1 MYAFFFEY
9 RKQVYAK
16 YAGLFNGA
24 TDEDAEKT
32 DNTYNWFGFFYAMAK
47 GCPVKMSEIL
57 ELNFIYLLNFKSYET
72 KHKKIATY
80 YDYGRYNIEQ
90 WATAK

>member
-16 YAGLFNGA
+16 YAGLFNSP
-24 TDEDAEKT
+24 TEEDEPADT
-32 DNTYNWFGFFYAMAK
+32 TYNWFGFFYAMAK
-47 GCPVKMSEIL
+47 GDPCQMANIL
-57 ELNFIYLLNFKSYET
+57 ELNFIYLLNFKSYEI